1 LDALTPVPLFSDIFG
16 QDAALDW
23 LAKAYRADR
32 LPHGLVFAG
41 PAGVGKATTA
51 RALGQVFLCE
61 RPVVG
66 LPGTGSTGPRPCGAC
81 DSCRV
86 FESGN
91 HPDWHVVTKEL
102 IRFHDKTGKS
112 KGIDLSIH
120 VIRPELVEKAA
131 HKPAMGRGKV
141 FVVEQADTMNAPA
154 QNALLK
160 TLEEPAGRTLIVLVT
175 DQPDALL
182 PTIRSRCQTLRFAAL
197 DAKRSAAEL
206 VKRGVAPDVAARAA
220 AYANGSLGTALK
232 WVQDEVVPRADEL
245 TTTLGGLFAGRPPI
259 DLPGWLKAAADAYA
273 KKQVERDELGS
284 EDQARREGIG
294 LYLYLAGEACRRR
307 MATLA
312 DRAAAT
318 DPSADGRTAGVD
330 EAGLDQAC
338 AIVDALRLAET
349 YLEANV
355 NVALVFQ
362 QLAATL
368 ERVAVAR

>member
-1 LDALTPVPLFSDIFG
+1 MNPLPRFTDIFG

-23 LAKAYRADR
+23 LARAYRADR

-51 RALGQVFLCE
+51 RALGHLFLCDQ
-61 RPVVG
+61 PVVESADGSGASAAAG
-66 LPGTGSTGPRPCGAC
+66 LRPCGAC

-112 KGIDLSIH
+112 KGIDLSIN

-131 HKPAMGRGKV
+131 IKPAMGRGKV

-160 TLEEPAGRTLIVLVT
+160 TLEEPAGRALIVLVT
-175 DQPDALL
+175 DQPDQLL

-206 VKRGVAPDVAARAA
+206 VKRGIAPDVAARAS

-232 WVQDEVVPRADEL
+232 WIEDEVVPKADEL
-245 TTTLGGLFAGRPPI
+245 SRMLDGLFAGRPPA

-273 KKQVERDELGS
+273 KKQIERDELGS

-307 MATLA
+307 MEALA
-312 DRAAAT
+312 GGGAAGGDDAV
-318 DPSADGRTAGVD
+318 AVAFD
-330 EAGLDQAC
+330 EGALDQAC
-338 AIVDALRLAET
+338 AVVDALRQSEV
-349 YLEANV
+349 YLDANV
-355 NVALVFQ
+355 NVSLVFQ

-368 ERVAVAR
+368 ERTAVAR